1 MYGHFKKTGA
11 LLLLSSFVLLSCAGS
26 RMKISDIRSMPGKYN
41 EHKVKV
47 AGKVTQTFAIPFLG
61 QSLVLIDDGT
71 GKIWVKPKGRVPF
84 EGEEIKVEGKLKV
97 GLTIANKNIG
107 FIVIEGNEEK

>member
-1 MYGHFKKTGA
+1 MYGHFKKAGA

-47 AGKVTQTFAIPFLG
+47 AGKVTQKFAIPFLG
-61 QSLVLIDDGT
+61 QSLVLIDDGP
-71 GKIWVKPKGRVPF
+71 GKLWGKLKGRVPLR
-84 EGEEIKVEGKLKV
+84 GEERKVAGKL
-97 GLTIANKNIG
+97 
-107 FIVIEGNEEK
+107 